1 MGTYYDIVCPQSK
14 DVLRLWKVANL
25 WERLEYLFQNGLLAM
40 KRTEPDSSYT
50 NFIVLAQAFFHIVE
64 MEVPQAKTWLEDHVN
79 CKLFFVDSEY
89 SDAFNYYIGYN
100 ITDSQ

>member
-1 MGTYYDIVCPQSK
+1 
-14 DVLRLWKVANL
+14 
-25 WERLEYLFQNGLLAM
+25 M

-89 SDAFNYYIGYN
+89 SDAS
-100 ITDSQ
+100 TTT